1 VEEVELV
8 VAHNERATIRV
19 GEVFLK
25 IDGDRDRADVEV
37 EAMTVAP
44 IPTAKILWRK
54 PPVLALATLPGAPLG
69 HLGEPSTA
77 SAAAW
82 AAAGAAVRTLH
93 DAPLPPWESHR
104 YSDEAPNL
112 DSECAWLLANDV
124 LPADLVRRNRE
135 IAKGAL
141 RPPVPVYTHG
151 DLQCDHVF
159 VDGDE
164 VTGVLDWSG
173 AGQGDAM
180 FDLAILTL
188 GHPERLNDVIAGY
201 GDGVELDVI
210 RAHWSL
216 RSLTAIRWL
225 LEHGFDPFLP
235 GCEVGVLR
243 SQL

>member
-1 VEEVELV
+1 
-8 VAHNERATIRV
+8 
-19 GEVFLK
+19 
-25 IDGDRDRADVEV
+25 
-37 EAMTVAP
+37 
-44 IPTAKILWRK
+44 
-54 PPVLALATLPGAPLG
+54 
-69 HLGEPSTA
+69 
-77 SAAAW
+77 
-82 AAAGAAVRTLH
+82 
-93 DAPLPPWESHR
+93 
-104 YSDEAPNL
+104 
-112 DSECAWLLANDV
+112 
-124 LPADLVRRNRE
+124 
-135 IAKGAL
+135 
-141 RPPVPVYTHG
+141 VPVYTHG

-235 GCEVGVLR
+235 GCEVDVLR